1 VRVADE
7 EEEEEEEEE
16 EKRTRGTAG
25 WRLARYRERAR
36 RLDERDE
43 VAD

>member
-1 VRVADE
+1 MLEAGACEGGGGGESGVQ
-7 EEEEEEEEE
+7 
-16 EKRTRGTAG
+16 RGGGA
-25 WRLARYRERAR
+25 RLARYRERAR

>member
-1 VRVADE
+1 MRVAE
-7 EEEEEEEEE
+7 QEAEW
-16 EKRTRGTAG
+16 RIGGAAG
-25 WRLARYRERAR
+25 VRLARYRERAR